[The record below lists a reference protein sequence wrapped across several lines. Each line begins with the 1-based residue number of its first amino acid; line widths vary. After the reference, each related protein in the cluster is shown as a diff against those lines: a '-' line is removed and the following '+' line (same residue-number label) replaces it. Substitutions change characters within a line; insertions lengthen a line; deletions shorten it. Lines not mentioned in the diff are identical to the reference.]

1 MSHLGTSPER
11 PQRPSGPGFSTAR
24 HDNTHDEKEH
34 KSESCLAV
42 YASRFVISFVSQDIV
57 RTKFFA
63 RHPSW
68 LTFWLTATDWVSSG
82 GHLKHRTWANL
93 SCSYLMSWIW
103 SQRVFSPGDGWVFV
117 CSKSVSHC
125 RRLGVRT
132 LDLVHGRDVFVDRRR
147 CTDAGPCPWPRHLC
161 WPASVYGRWTLSM
174 AATSL
179 LAGVAVRTLDLVHG
193 RDVFVD
199 RRLSP
204 PYAMSFAIASPVWP
218 GPELSDSEWGA
229 SVWLIPDLPI
239 YLRLLYYLIREVKTW
254 LTH

>member
-42 YASRFVISFVSQDIV
+42 YASRFVISFVCQDIV

-132 LDLVHGRDVFVDRRR
+132 LDLLHGRDVFVGV
-147 CTDAGPCPWPRHLC
+147 CEFSCNLS
-161 WPASVYGRWTLSM
+161 PA
-174 AATSL
+174 L
-179 LAGVAVRTLDLVHG
+179 LAE
-193 RDVFVD
+193 
-199 RRLSP
+199 
-204 PYAMSFAIASPVWP
+204 WP
-218 GPELSDSEWGA
+218 GSFTCYCGNTGVERIPKLESAQKVDPGEENSPAAPTGIWTRDLSVTSQA
-229 SVWLIPDLPI
+229 L
-239 YLRLLYYLIREVKTW
+239 
-254 LTH
+254 

>member
-11 PQRPSGPGFSTAR
+11 PQRPSGPGSSTAR

-82 GHLKHRTWANL
+82 GYLKHRTWANL

-132 LDLVHGRDVFVDRRR
+132 LDLVHGRDVFVDRR
-147 CTDAGPCPWPRHLC
+147 
-161 WPASVYGRWTLSM
+161 
-174 AATSL
+174 
-179 LAGVAVRTLDLVHG
+179 
-193 RDVFVD
+193 
-199 RRLSP
+199 LSP
-204 PYAMSFAIASPVWP
+204 PYAVSFAIASPVWP